1 MSVSS
6 PPLIRTKLP
15 KCVLNLDLEELGLLL
30 MFLHKR
36 FECAELLRVLD
47 GLTKEVVEMRAEEI
61 RVSDA
66 LRAIFETLNGPLRRK
81 FRYNSRSKR

>member
-1 MSVSS
+1 M
-6 PPLIRTKLP
+6 
-15 KCVLNLDLEELGLLL
+15 
-30 MFLHKR
+30 
-36 FECAELLRVLD
+36 

-81 FRYNSRSKR
+81 FRYNSRSKRCRV